1 MKRFFTLF
9 LLFEVI
15 ALSQT
20 PDPIRYTL
28 RFPTPQSHYVEV
40 EAVVPAAGETSV
52 DLMMAVWTPG
62 SYLVRDYAGQ
72 VEYVRATNAAGDSLG
87 IAKTQKNRWR
97 VQAGGESSFHLSYRI
112 YSRQMTVRTNWV
124 DSEFALLNGAPT
136 FITRVDAGTG
146 EVARLHVVKLELP
159 SQWSESRSGLAAGAA
174 PHEYVAANFETLVD
188 SPIIAGNPQTKEFN
202 VAGKPHYLINV
213 GSLGPWDLERTA
225 KDAQTIVEAFYTM
238 WGDLPY
244 EQYSFFNMVAEA
256 RGGLEHKNSTVL
268 MTSRWAT
275 STREAYL
282 KWLSLV
288 SHEYFHVW
296 NVKRLRPRALGPF
309 DYEREVHTRD
319 LWVAE
324 GITSYYDDLT
334 VRRAGLSTQK
344 EYLEQLS
351 KQIETL
357 QSTPGRLT
365 QTMSDSSF
373 DAWVKLYKRDENSKN
388 SSISYYNKGAV
399 VAFLLDIQIRDA
411 TAGAKTLD
419 DVMRLAY
426 QRFSGEAGYSTQDF
440 QNTASE
446 IAGKD
451 LTDWFRKAI
460 DSTEELDYHP
470 ALRHLGLRFKS
481 AELKDD
487 KPTAWLGA
495 TTEVRGGM
503 LVVTEV
509 QRGTP
514 AFDAGLNAEDEI
526 VATGEYRVDPEKF
539 AERLEN
545 YRPGNTVELL
555 VARREKMMA
564 LSVVLGQEPAKVWD
578 FEAIPDAD
586 GDTVARRNAWL
597 GVE

>member
-28 RFPTPQSHYVEV
+28 RFPAPQSHYVEV
-40 EAVVPAAGETSV
+40 AAVVPAAGETSV

-72 VEYVRATNAAGDSLG
+72 VEDVRATNAAGDSLG
-87 IAKTQKNRWR
+87 ISKTQKNRWR

-124 DSEFALLNGAPT
+124 DLEFALLNGAPT

-146 EVARLHVVKLELP
+146 EVARQHVVKLELP

-174 PHEYVAANFETLVD
+174 PHEYVAGNFETLVD

-213 GSLGPWDLERTA
+213 GSLGPWDLERTS

-238 WGDLPY
+238 WGALPY
-244 EQYSFFNMVAEA
+244 EQYSFFNMVVEA

-351 KQIETL
+351 KQTETL

-365 QTMSDSSF
+365 QTMSESSF

-399 VAFLLDIQIRDA
+399 VAFLLDIQIREA

-419 DVMRLAY
+419 DVMRLTY
-426 QRFSGEAGYSTQDF
+426 QRFSGEAGYSTEGF
-440 QNTASE
+440 QNAASE

-451 LTDWFRKAI
+451 LTDWFRTAI

-470 ALRHLGLRFKS
+470 ALRYLGLRFKS
-481 AELKDD
+481 AELEDD

-495 TTEVRGGM
+495 TTEVRGGR
-503 LVVTEV
+503 LVVTEIP
-509 QRGTP
+509 RGTP

-526 VATGEYRVDPEKF
+526 VATDEYRVDPGKF

-555 VARREKMMA
+555 VARREKMMP
-564 LSVVLGQEPAKVWD
+564 LSVVLGQEPSKVWD
-578 FEAIPDAD
+578 LEAIPDAD
-586 GDTVARRNAWL
+586 RDSVARRNAWL